1 MFWHEFKYDFLTC
14 LRTKEVLFWL
24 ILFPLFL
31 GTVFKICF
39 TNINTTEFTAID
51 VAVVEI
57 SENAAFD
64 TVIEQLSES
73 GEPLFAIT
81 RTDKEQALKLLEE
94 NEIAGIIYVDNEL
107 SMSVSGTVT
116 GMSIDIKK
124 TIIKSFTEE
133 FNLTQQVII
142 DTIENNPE
150 KLSDV
155 ISALSSRSEAVENV
169 PLTNGN
175 TDNMLA
181 YFHNLIAM
189 VGLLGSN
196 IGIYIAIDL
205 QANLSPKGARRN
217 CSPIRK
223 SVSMA
228 ASLVSRFAE
237 QGICVIITITYLLFV
252 LKIDLGDNIPL
263 IYLAGIMG
271 GMVGVAFGFFIGS
284 FGRMSES
291 AKASISTAASL
302 VSCFFSGLMI
312 SNMKGVMDMMIPWFN
327 EINPAAIISDTFYC
341 LTIYDDY
348 ERFTQKIISMVVLIL
363 LFSAG
368 GFLLT
373 RRRRYASL

>member
-1 MFWHEFKYDFLTC
+1 MFWHEFKYDFLAC

-39 TNINTTEFTAID
+39 SNINTTEFTAID

-57 SENAAFD
+57 SENPAFD
-64 TVIEQLSES
+64 TVIDEISK
-73 GEPLFAIT
+73 GDEPLFAVT
-81 RTDKEQALKLLEE
+81 HTDKEQALKLLEE
-94 NEIAGIIYVDNEL
+94 NEIAGIIYVDEEL
-107 SMSVSGTVT
+107 SMSVSGTLS
-116 GMSIDIKK
+116 GMTIDIKK
-124 TIIKSFTEE
+124 TIIKTFTEQ
-133 FNLTQQVII
+133 FNLTQQLII
-142 DTIENNPE
+142 DTAVNNPE
-150 KLSDV
+150 KLTDV
-155 ISALSSRSEAVENV
+155 IAALSKDISAVENV
-169 PLTNGN
+169 SLTDGN
-175 TDNMLA
+175 TDNILA

-217 CSPIRK
+217 CSPTKK

-228 ASLVSRFAE
+228 AALISRFTE
-237 QGICVIITITYLLFV
+237 QSLCVIITITYLLFV
-252 LKIDLGDNIPL
+252 LKVDLGDNIPL

-284 FGRMSES
+284 FGRMTES
-291 AKASISTAASL
+291 AKAAISTAVSL
-302 VSCFFSGLMI
+302 ISCFFSGLMI
-312 SNMKGVMDMMIPWFN
+312 SNMKGVMDMTIPWFN
-327 EINPAAIISDTFYC
+327 EINPAAVISDTFYC

-348 ERFTQKIISMVVLIL
+348 QRFTQKIIAMAVMIV

-373 RRRRYASL
+373 RRRKYASL

>member
-31 GTVFKICF
+31 GTIFKICF
-39 TNINTTEFTAID
+39 SNINISEFTAIET
-51 VAVVEI
+51 AIVEVK
-57 SENAAFD
+57 ENPAFD
-64 TVIEQLSES
+64 MVLEEICK
-73 GEPLFAIT
+73 GDEPLLSAVH
-81 RTDKEQALKLLEE
+81 TDKEQALKLLEE
-94 NEIAGIIYVDNEL
+94 NEVAAIIYVDEEL
-107 SMSVSGTVT
+107 SLSVSGTLT
-116 GMSIDIKK
+116 GQQIDIKK
-124 TIIKSFTEE
+124 TIIKTFTEQ
-133 FNLTQQVII
+133 FNLTQELII
-142 DTIENNPE
+142 DTAANNPG
-150 KLSDV
+150 KLGDV
-155 ISALSSRSEAVENV
+155 IAALSEEVSAVEKV
-169 PLTNGN
+169 SLTDGN
-175 TDNMLA
+175 MDNMLA

-196 IGIYIAIDL
+196 IGIYIAIDI

-217 CSPIRK
+217 CSPTKK

-228 ASLVSRFAE
+228 ASLASRFLE
-237 QGICVIITITYLLFV
+237 QAICVAITITYLLFV
-252 LKIDLGDNIPL
+252 LKVDLGGNIPL
-263 IYLAGIMG
+263 IYAAGIMG
-271 GMVGVAFGFFIGS
+271 GMVGVAFGFFVGS

-302 VSCFFSGLMI
+302 ISCFFSGLMI
-312 SNMKGVMDMMIPWFN
+312 ANMKGVMDMVAPWFN

-348 ERFTQKIISMVVLIL
+348 ERFTQKIISMAVLIL
-363 LFSAG
+363 IFSVG